1 MSIVVAAATRVSEL
15 CGLRP
20 YLMRVALSRVRDRE
34 IAEDVV
40 QETLAC
46 AWKGSESFARRST
59 LRTWVTGILL
69 HKVTDAFRALGREPS
84 HAAID
89 HHETDDD
96 ARFHDDGS
104 WRAPVTAWSDPE
116 LALDCGRFRDEFEAQ
131 LGKLPPRQARAYML
145 RELQGLEPGEVCE
158 AMGISEANLHV
169 LLHRARLALRESLDR
184 EWFSR
189 REG

>member
-1 MSIVVAAATRVSEL
+1 MSIVVATAARVSEL

-20 YLMRVALSRVRDRE
+20 YLMRVALARVRDRE

-46 AWKGSESFARRST
+46 AWKGSEAFERRST

-69 HKVTDAFRALGREPS
+69 HKVTDAFRALGREPGL
-84 HAAID
+84 AAVD
-89 HHETDDD
+89 HHAPEDDT
-96 ARFHDDGS
+96 RFHEDGS
-104 WRAPVTAWSDPE
+104 WKAPVTPWSDPE
-116 LALDCGRFRDEFEAQ
+116 LALDCSRFRDEFEAQ
-131 LGKLPPRQARAYML
+131 LAKLPSRQARAYTM
-145 RELQGLEPGEVCE
+145 RELQGLEPDEVCA

-184 EWFSR
+184 EWFNR
-189 REG
+189 AA